1 MSRRLIVPL
10 LALGVSCS
18 SPLRETSEPPTPAE
32 QPAAAEKPAT
42 PPRSAPVLNE
52 PAVAAPEETEEP
64 ATPAAAIAP
73 PAEQPP
79 AKVLVAPDPVKE
91 LFAEEARRVEREQT
105 LVRLA
110 SERDAAAAVVA
121 QRQKDLLALKNP
133 FLPRPQFTP
142 DESTAIKGLGGAA
155 RARWA
160 EGRVAE
166 ANALLEAAQKAYDDA
181 KANR

>member
-1 MSRRLIVPL
+1 MSRWLIVPL
-10 LALGVSCS
+10 LSLGVSCS
-18 SPLRETSEPPTPAE
+18 SPLRETSEPPTPVE
-32 QPAAAEKPAT
+32 QPAAVERPAT
-42 PPRSAPVLNE
+42 PPPVVNE
-52 PAVAAPEETEEP
+52 PAVAVPEET
-64 ATPAAAIAP
+64 ATPAAAIAAAAEKP
-73 PAEQPP
+73 PPP
-79 AKVLVAPDPVKE
+79 KALAIPDPVKE
-91 LFAEEARRVEREQT
+91 LFAGEARRVEREQT
-105 LVRLA
+105 IARLA

-142 DESTAIKGLGGAA
+142 EESTEIKGLGGAA

-166 ANALLEAAQKAYDDA
+166 ANTLLEAAQKAYDSA